1 MQLRHEVE
9 GLSEAHDLVQQHV
22 ATATKAEEEPD
33 GLTAA
38 SDSPT
43 KAEEGPDGLTA
54 ASDSPTPD
62 SELYIIT

>member
-9 GLSEAHDLVQQHV
+9 GSSEAHDLVQQHV
-22 ATATKAEEEPD
+22 ATA
-33 GLTAA
+33 
-38 SDSPT
+38 T

-62 SELYIIT
+62 SELYYIT